1 MENPFEI
8 INERLNRIEALLE
21 KLVLQQEGDIDKA
34 RSKPMT
40 SLELSTYLNLSVYT
54 IYGLVHKRSL
64 PFIKKGRRLY
74 FEKKEIDK
82 WLMQG
87 RQMTKDDLNLKVDEY
102 LMRNPR

>member
-1 MENPFEI
+1 
-8 INERLNRIEALLE
+8 
-21 KLVLQQEGDIDKA
+21 
-34 RSKPMT
+34 MT

-87 RQMTKDDLNLKVDEY
+87 RQMTKEDLNLKVDEY